1 VSLVIRSSSISGS
14 NSAVCNST
22 LIYAEGATT
31 ISVVRL
37 AVDHLLALPIE
48 IVIVLCSLINLVAF
62 VAYSHFLHEVPIA
75 KSLSELSL
83 LIRLSNVLVLV
94 CSESSNPCLI
104 EDLLFLSHLV
114 DVGKHLMNP

>member
-1 VSLVIRSSSISGS
+1 M
-14 NSAVCNST
+14 
-22 LIYAEGATT
+22 
-31 ISVVRL
+31 
-37 AVDHLLALPIE
+37 DHLLALPIE